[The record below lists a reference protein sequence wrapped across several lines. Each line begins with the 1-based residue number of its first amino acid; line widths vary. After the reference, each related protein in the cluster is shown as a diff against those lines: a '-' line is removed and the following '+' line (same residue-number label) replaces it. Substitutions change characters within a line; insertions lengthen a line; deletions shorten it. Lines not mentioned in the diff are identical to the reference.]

1 MRLFLL
7 PCMIWV
13 FVSLAGPACGED
25 KSRLLFDGKSLS
37 GWVQHGG
44 KATYRVEDGMIVGRS
59 APNTSNSFLCTV
71 GHFGDFVLT
80 YEFKC
85 DAELNSGVQIRSNVF
100 DADTEVLVD
109 GKAKKIGKG
118 RVHGYQ
124 VEIDP
129 NQPERLWTAG
139 IYDEGRRGWLFPGG
153 RGGDGES
160 FTKQGQRLY
169 NKGDWNRVRVE
180 CRGDRIRTWL
190 NGELRADFED
200 SMTSSGFVGLQ
211 VHGVGDRTDTLTVR
225 WRDLQIDKLQK

>member
-1 MRLFLL
+1 MRFCLLTCVGVCLF
-7 PCMIWV
+7 V
-13 FVSLAGPACGED
+13 VGPACAEED
-25 KSRLLFDGKSLS
+25 FLELFDGKSLD

-44 KATYRVEDGMIVGRS
+44 KATYRVEQGTIVGRS
-59 APNTSNSFLCTV
+59 VPNTSNSFLCTQER
-71 GHFGDFVLT
+71 FGDFVLT

-100 DADTEVLVD
+100 EEDTEFVAD

-139 IYDEGRRGWLFPGG
+139 IYDEGRRGWLYPGR
-153 RGGDGES
+153 RGGDEKS
-160 FTKQGQRLY
+160 FTEQGQRLY
-169 NKGDWNRVRVE
+169 RKGDWNQVRVE
-180 CRGDRIRTWL
+180 CRGHHIRTWL

-200 SMTSSGFVGLQ
+200 DMTSNGFVGLQ

-225 WRDLQIDKLQK
+225 WRELQIRQIK

>member
-7 PCMIWV
+7 AVVIGVCLSVVAP
-13 FVSLAGPACGED
+13 VSGED
-25 KSRLLFDGKSLS
+25 SFRPLFDGKSLS

-44 KATYRVEDGMIVGRS
+44 KASYRVEEGTIVGRS
-59 APNTSNSFLCTV
+59 VPNTSNSFLCTV
-71 GHFGDFVLT
+71 EHFGDFVLT

-85 DAELNSGVQIRSNVF
+85 DAALNSGVQIRSNVF
-100 DADTEVLVD
+100 DEATEVSVD
-109 GKAKKIGKG
+109 GETKKIGRG

-129 NQPERLWTAG
+129 NQPERLWSAG
-139 IYDEGRRGWLFPGG
+139 IYDEGRRGWLFPGR
-153 RGGDGES
+153 RGGDAET

-169 NKGDWNRVRVE
+169 KKGQWNQVRVE

-200 SMTSSGFVGLQ
+200 SMTSSGFIGLQ

-225 WRDLQIDKLQK
+225 WRALKIRRL